1 MKKRKMLSLALALAL
16 IMSLVPVSGLAAE
29 PAVLMDPG
37 AIMQEDAEEAVYTE
51 AVNAENGE
59 EVFSPDADEAYDQEF
74 GQTSEETGGLPE
86 AAGEDRT
93 FEEVPAAEG
102 SGADQTI
109 PEVPAAEETWADQT
123 FEEAPAAEETGEA
136 GADQAIEEAPAAEE
150 TGEAGADQTF
160 EEAPEAEEIGEPGAD
175 QAVEETPVTG
185 EAGEPGADQ
194 VIEETPVTE
203 EPGADQAVEETP
215 VAEETE
221 EPGGDQ
227 AIEET
232 EEPVADQVVEETP
245 VTEVTEEPV
254 ADQIIEETPDEG
266 TSAAE
271 ESVTDEAAASGGDQ
285 AGDTTTENEVE
296 DGFSY
301 VLMNI
306 PYADFYAAE
315 LAPGSAAVDAVSSS
329 TLNKPRTGTLAGG
342 SYHVDPTGTDISGV
356 IYPVKTSNDILAD
369 LISYNEDLMITDDSV
384 VSITVTNRGK
394 ETTTEYYGRDALFEA
409 PDYSF
414 YITDEVTPY
423 YKELTVDESGNMTF
437 GPVTGDPIS
446 GTAQVSVTANAS
458 HTYYEMSV
466 TSDYVQA
473 GDQVSAVVLT
483 ADDGSTYGLRH
494 IANMWRGTELGFN
507 ADEPAGALSGKKITG
522 IRYYKQDG
530 VYDLE
535 VDAEIPQKLPEYVL
549 MNIPYAD
556 FYAAELAQGSPAVDA
571 VSSSTLNKPR
581 TGTLAGGSY
590 HVDPAGTDI
599 SGVIFPV
606 KVGKGFQLDPDKQ
619 ITDESSVS
627 ITVTNRGKETT
638 TEYVGREALFE
649 APDYSWYALSE
660 DELPAYFKEARTNH
674 GTTSFGAVQG
684 DVSVVDGATGDVT
697 IGARHANV
705 EIKLSGT
712 DGVAQGDAVSGAVLT
727 ATDDDGNQTRYA
739 LRHVKNIWRG
749 TEIGWNY
756 DEYDIYGKT
765 ITNVRYYKQ
774 NAVIDYP
781 VNIPVK
787 AQYVLMNIP
796 YADFYAAELKA
807 GSTAVDAVAS
817 ATKSKPLNSRLAG
830 GSYHVNAD
838 GSDISGVIY
847 PVKINGPEDLA
858 ALTERGA
865 AVITD
870 ESSVEVSIPG
880 RNGGDPTITV
890 YNGKDALFQAPDYSY
905 YDLGSDIQNYF
916 KELTIAEDGT
926 LSFGAVKG
934 NTTRAEA
941 EVSVTA
947 NASHTYYEMK
957 ITSDLVQAGDIVS
970 AVVLTAEDGTTYGL
984 RHLANIWRGTEIGFE
999 ADETFSALIGKK
1011 ITGLKYITQNGIYN
1025 FTVDAL
1031 IPDKLPE
1038 YVLMNIPYADFYA
1051 AELAQGSAVVDAVAS
1066 ATMSKPRSALAN
1078 GSYHVNMDGTDISGV
1093 VYPVKVGK
1101 GFQLDPAKQITDDAS
1116 LTITVTLRGN
1126 EVTTEYHGREALFE
1140 APDYSWY
1147 ALSAEEVP
1155 AYYKEARTHHGNTS
1169 FGPAVGEVTSAQ
1181 AAAEVKA
1188 KARHTDYEIKLT
1200 PDEGVLDQAA
1210 DVVNAV
1216 VLTDSEGNTYG
1227 LRHVANIWRVTE
1239 VGFNRDEP
1247 AGALAGKKITGIRY
1261 YLKNRIIDLSVDIDV
1276 PVLSS
1281 AVSLD
1286 KTSVSLLEGK
1296 TAVLTAA
1303 VDPAQAGQAVNWSS
1317 SDENIVTVDQNGLV
1331 TAVAAGTATVTA
1343 EAADNTGASAV
1354 CQVTVTKP
1362 VSAVTLDK
1370 NSASVFVGKTV
1381 SIKATVTP
1389 DDAGSKA
1396 LSWTSSDKK
1405 IATVDAKGAV
1415 KGIAKGTA
1423 TITATAKDG
1432 SGVKASCKIT
1442 VRQPVTK
1449 ITLSKTSASILK
1461 GKTVTLKATAAPA
1474 SANNKAVTWTTS
1486 NKKIATVDAK
1496 GVVKG
1501 IAKGTATITATAKD
1515 GSGVKA
1521 SCKITVRQPVTKITL
1536 SKTSA
1541 SILKGKTVTLKATAA
1556 PASANNKAVTWTTSN
1571 KKVATVTSKGVV
1583 KGIAKGTATITA
1595 TAKDGSGVKA
1605 TCKITVKQPVTSL
1618 KMNKTK
1624 LTVKAGKTAALK
1636 VTVAPSNA
1644 NDKSLRWTSSNQKIA
1659 TVTQNGVVKGVR
1671 RGTATIT
1678 AAAKDGSG
1686 KKVTCKVTVQ

>member
-29 PAVLMDPG
+29 PSVLMDPG
-37 AIMQEDAEEAVYTE
+37 AVMQEDAEEAVSTE
-51 AVNAENGE
+51 AADAENGE
-59 EVFSPDADEAYDQEF
+59 ELFAPDADETE
-74 GQTSEETGGLPE
+74 GQVS
-86 AAGEDRT
+86 GEDPGET
-93 FEEVPAAEG
+93 EELTGEPEGDQAFEEEPGPVDTG
-102 SGADQTI
+102 
-109 PEVPAAEETWADQT
+109 WDQT
-123 FEEAPAAEETGEA
+123 FEEEPAPEGAEG
-136 GADQAIEEAPAAEE
+136 
-150 TGEAGADQTF
+150 DQTF
-160 EEAPEAEEIGEPGAD
+160 EEEPGPVDTGAD
-175 QAVEETPVTG
+175 QALEE
-185 EAGEPGADQ
+185 EPAAEDSGADQ
-194 VIEETPVTE
+194 VFEE
-203 EPGADQAVEETP
+203 EPAAGENPEDQVEEP
-215 VAEETE
+215 SA
-221 EPGGDQ
+221 GD
-227 AIEET
+227 AF
-232 EEPVADQVVEETP
+232 VEE
-245 VTEVTEEPV
+245 E
-254 ADQIIEETPDEG
+254 
-266 TSAAE
+266 AA
-271 ESVTDEAAASGGDQ
+271 VDEAAEAETLAEQAAAS
-285 AGDTTTENEVE
+285 AEEETVDTPAMNEVE
-296 DGFSY
+296 DGYSY

-315 LAPGSAAVDAVSSS
+315 LAPGSEPVDAVASA
-329 TLNKPRTGTLAGG
+329 TKNKPRTGTLAGG
-342 SYHVDPTGTDISGV
+342 SYHVDPEGTDISG
-356 IYPVKTSNDILAD
+356 IIFPVKTENDVLAD
-369 LISYNEDLMITDDSV
+369 LIAQNEDLMITDDNV
-384 VSITVTNRGK
+384 VSITVTNRGQ

-414 YITDEVTPY
+414 YITDEETAY

-437 GPVTGDPIS
+437 GPVTGDWTS
-446 GTAQVSVTANAS
+446 GTAEVSVTANAS
-458 HTYYEMSV
+458 HTYYEMKV
-466 TSDYVQA
+466 TSDYVQS

-494 IANMWRGTELGFN
+494 IANMWRGTEIGFN
-507 ADEPAGALSGKKITG
+507 ADEPAGALAGKKITG

-530 VYDLE
+530 VFDLA
-535 VDAEIPQKLPEYVL
+535 VDVDVPQALPEYVL

-556 FYAAELAQGSPAVDA
+556 FYASELAQGSAAVDA

-638 TEYVGREALFE
+638 TEYTGREALFE
-649 APDYSWYALSE
+649 APDYSWYALGE
-660 DELPAYFKEARTNH
+660 DEVPAYFKEAKTNH

-684 DVSVVDGATGDVT
+684 DVSFVEGVTGDVT
-697 IGARHANV
+697 IGARHANI
-705 EIKLSGT
+705 EIKLNST
-712 DGVAQGDAVSGAVLT
+712 DGVAQGDAVAGAVVT
-727 ATDDDGNQTRYA
+727 ARDDDGNETQYG
-739 LRHVKNIWRG
+739 LRHVTNIWRA

-765 ITNVRYYKQ
+765 ITNIRYYKQ

-807 GSTAVDAVAS
+807 GSAAVDAVAS
-817 ATKSKPLNSRLAG
+817 ATKSKPLNARLAG

-858 ALTERGA
+858 LLAERGA

-870 ESSVEVSIPG
+870 ESSVEVSVPG

-890 YNGKDALFQAPDYSY
+890 YSGKDALFQAPDYSY

-916 KELTIAEDGT
+916 KELTVAEDGT
-926 LSFGAVKG
+926 LSFSAVNG
-934 NTTRAEA
+934 STTRAEA

-957 ITSDLVQAGDIVS
+957 VTSDLVQAGDTVS

-999 ADETFSALIGKK
+999 ADETFTALIGKK

-1031 IPDKLPE
+1031 IPEKLPE

-1051 AELAQGSAVVDAVAS
+1051 SELAQGSTAVDAVAS

-1078 GSYHVNMDGTDISGV
+1078 GSYHVNTDGSDISGV

-1116 LTITVTLRGN
+1116 LSITVTLRGQ
-1126 EVTTEYHGREALFE
+1126 EVTTEYHGRETLFE

-1155 AYYKEARTHHGNTS
+1155 AYYKEARTNHGNTS
-1169 FGPAVGEVTSAQ
+1169 FGPAVGEVISAH
-1181 AAAEVKA
+1181 AEAVVTA
-1188 KARHTDYEIKLT
+1188 KARHADYEIKLT
-1200 PDEGVLDQAA
+1200 PDEGVLDQAT
-1210 DVVNAV
+1210 DVVSAV

-1247 AGALAGKKITGIRY
+1247 AGALAGKKLTNIRY
-1261 YLKNRIIDLSVDIDV
+1261 YLKDRIIDLSVDFDI
-1276 PVLSS
+1276 PVLTS
-1281 AVSLD
+1281 AVTLD
-1286 KTSVSLLEGK
+1286 KTSVSMLEGR
-1296 TAVLTAA
+1296 TAVLTAS
-1303 VDPAQAGQAVNWSS
+1303 VEPDGTFWPLYWSS
-1317 SDENIVTVDQNGLV
+1317 SNENVVRVDQNGTL

-1343 EAADNTGASAV
+1343 EAADNTGVSAV

-1362 VSAVTLDK
+1362 VSAITLDK
-1370 NSASVFVGKTV
+1370 TSASVLAGKTV
-1381 SIKATVTP
+1381 AIKATVKP
-1389 DDAGSKA
+1389 DDAGNKA
-1396 LSWTSSDKK
+1396 VSWTSSDKK
-1405 IATVDAKGAV
+1405 V
-1415 KGIAKGTA
+1415 
-1423 TITATAKDG
+1423 
-1432 SGVKASCKIT
+1432 
-1442 VRQPVTK
+1442 
-1449 ITLSKTSASILK
+1449 
-1461 GKTVTLKATAAPA
+1461 
-1474 SANNKAVTWTTS
+1474 
-1486 NKKIATVDAK
+1486 ATVDAK

-1515 GSGVKA
+1515 GSGIKA
-1521 SCKITVRQPVTKITL
+1521 TCKITVKQPVTKITL
-1536 SKTSA
+1536 NKTSA
-1541 SILKGKTVTLKATAA
+1541 VILKGKTITLKATAA
-1556 PASANNKAVTWTTSN
+1556 PSTANDKSVTWTTSN
-1571 KKVATVTSKGVV
+1571 KKIATVTANGVV

-1605 TCKITVKQPVTSL
+1605 ACKITVKQPVTKITLNKTSASIL
-1618 KMNKTK
+1618 KGKTVTLKATAAPSTANDKSVKWTTSNKKVATVTANGVVKGLAKGTATITATAKDGSGVKATCKVTVKQPVTKLTINKTK
-1624 LTVKAGKTAALK
+1624 LTVKTGKTATLK

-1644 NDKSLRWTSSNQKIA
+1644 NDKSLKWTTSNSKIA
-1659 TVTQNGVVKGVR
+1659 TVTQKGVVKGIKK
-1671 RGTATIT
+1671 GTVTIT

-1686 KKVTCKVTVQ
+1686 KKVTCTVTVQ

>member
-37 AIMQEDAEEAVYTE
+37 AIMQEDTEEAVYTE

-59 EVFSPDADEAYDQEF
+59 EIFSPDADEAYGQEF

-86 AAGEDRT
+86 ET
-93 FEEVPAAEG
+93 
-102 SGADQTI
+102 GADQTFG
-109 PEVPAAEETWADQT
+109 EVPAAEESAGDQTIPEMPAAEESGADQVIEEVAPAEGNVEDQTIEVPESEETWADQTFEEAPVSEETGEAGVDQTFEEAPAAEEPGEPGADQT

-136 GADQAIEEAPAAEE
+136 GADQAVEEAPVSEE
-150 TGEAGADQTF
+150 TGEAGVDQTF
-160 EEAPEAEEIGEPGAD
+160 EGAPETEETGEPGAD
-175 QAVEETPVTG
+175 QTFEGTPETEET
-185 EAGEPGADQ
+185 EEPGADQ
-194 VIEETPVTE
+194 AIEETPVTDE
-203 EPGADQAVEETP
+203 VGANQAVEETP

-232 EEPVADQVVEETP
+232 GEPVADQVVEETP
-245 VTEVTEEPV
+245 VTEVTEEPA

-342 SYHVDPTGTDISGV
+342 SYHVDPAGTDISGV

-535 VDAEIPQKLPEYVL
+535 VEAEIPQ
-549 MNIPYAD
+549 
-556 FYAAELAQGSPAVDA
+556 
-571 VSSSTLNKPR
+571 
-581 TGTLAGGSY
+581 
-590 HVDPAGTDI
+590 
-599 SGVIFPV
+599 
-606 KVGKGFQLDPDKQ
+606 
-619 ITDESSVS
+619 
-627 ITVTNRGKETT
+627 
-638 TEYVGREALFE
+638 
-649 APDYSWYALSE
+649 
-660 DELPAYFKEARTNH
+660 
-674 GTTSFGAVQG
+674 
-684 DVSVVDGATGDVT
+684 
-697 IGARHANV
+697 
-705 EIKLSGT
+705 
-712 DGVAQGDAVSGAVLT
+712 
-727 ATDDDGNQTRYA
+727 
-739 LRHVKNIWRG
+739 
-749 TEIGWNY
+749 
-756 DEYDIYGKT
+756 
-765 ITNVRYYKQ
+765 
-774 NAVIDYP
+774 
-781 VNIPVK
+781 
-787 AQYVLMNIP
+787 
-796 YADFYAAELKA
+796 
-807 GSTAVDAVAS
+807 
-817 ATKSKPLNSRLAG
+817 
-830 GSYHVNAD
+830 
-838 GSDISGVIY
+838 
-847 PVKINGPEDLA
+847 
-858 ALTERGA
+858 
-865 AVITD
+865 
-870 ESSVEVSIPG
+870 
-880 RNGGDPTITV
+880 
-890 YNGKDALFQAPDYSY
+890 
-905 YDLGSDIQNYF
+905 
-916 KELTIAEDGT
+916 
-926 LSFGAVKG
+926 
-934 NTTRAEA
+934 
-941 EVSVTA
+941 
-947 NASHTYYEMK
+947 
-957 ITSDLVQAGDIVS
+957 
-970 AVVLTAEDGTTYGL
+970 
-984 RHLANIWRGTEIGFE
+984 
-999 ADETFSALIGKK
+999 
-1011 ITGLKYITQNGIYN
+1011 
-1025 FTVDAL
+1025 
-1031 IPDKLPE
+1031 KLPE

-1101 GFQLDPAKQITDDAS
+1101 GFQLDPAKQITDDANLS
-1116 LTITVTLRGN
+1116 ITVTLRGN
-1126 EVTTEYHGREALFE
+1126 EVTTEYHGRETLFE

-1155 AYYKEARTHHGNTS
+1155 AYYKEARTNHGNTS

-1188 KARHTDYEIKLT
+1188 KARHADYEIKLT

-1261 YLKNRIIDLSVDIDV
+1261 YLKNRIIDLSVDIDI

-1317 SDENIVTVDQNGLV
+1317 GDEM
-1331 TAVAAGTATVTA
+1331 
-1343 EAADNTGASAV
+1343 
-1354 CQVTVTKP
+1354 
-1362 VSAVTLDK
+1362 
-1370 NSASVFVGKTV
+1370 
-1381 SIKATVTP
+1381 
-1389 DDAGSKA
+1389 
-1396 LSWTSSDKK
+1396 LS
-1405 IATVDAKGAV
+1405 
-1415 KGIAKGTA
+1415 
-1423 TITATAKDG
+1423 
-1432 SGVKASCKIT
+1432 
-1442 VRQPVTK
+1442 Q
-1449 ITLSKTSASILK
+1449 
-1461 GKTVTLKATAAPA
+1461 
-1474 SANNKAVTWTTS
+1474 
-1486 NKKIATVDAK
+1486 
-1496 GVVKG
+1496 
-1501 IAKGTATITATAKD
+1501 
-1515 GSGVKA
+1515 
-1521 SCKITVRQPVTKITL
+1521 
-1536 SKTSA
+1536 
-1541 SILKGKTVTLKATAA
+1541 
-1556 PASANNKAVTWTTSN
+1556 
-1571 KKVATVTSKGVV
+1571 
-1583 KGIAKGTATITA
+1583 
-1595 TAKDGSGVKA
+1595 
-1605 TCKITVKQPVTSL
+1605 
-1618 KMNKTK
+1618 
-1624 LTVKAGKTAALK
+1624 
-1636 VTVAPSNA
+1636 
-1644 NDKSLRWTSSNQKIA
+1644 
-1659 TVTQNGVVKGVR
+1659 
-1671 RGTATIT
+1671 
-1678 AAAKDGSG
+1678 
-1686 KKVTCKVTVQ
+1686 